1 MWRCSVMMNVRGV
14 GVGGELVDFF
24 GCFDVWTNCLK
35 WTNEQRSESNWLT
48 PLMGL
53 GCWARKIESKL

>member
-1 MWRCSVMMNVRGV
+1 MLSYDECERG
-14 GVGGELVDFF
+14 GGGGELVDFF
-24 GCFDVWTNCLK
+24 GCLDVWTNCLK

>member
-1 MWRCSVMMNVRGV
+1 MLSYDECE
-14 GVGGELVDFF
+14 GGGGGGDLLISLDVL
-24 GCFDVWTNCLK
+24 DVWTNCLE

-53 GCWARKIESKL
+53 AYWARKIESKL